1 MERVIYHQIR
11 TSSIPDQYAG
21 YIIVWVI
28 TFVFLTS
35 HGWVID
41 RIILLVV
48 LHWEGLNYQMIKYT
62 LDNKI
67 FWLMIVEK

>member
-11 TSSIPDQYAG
+11 TSSILDQYVG